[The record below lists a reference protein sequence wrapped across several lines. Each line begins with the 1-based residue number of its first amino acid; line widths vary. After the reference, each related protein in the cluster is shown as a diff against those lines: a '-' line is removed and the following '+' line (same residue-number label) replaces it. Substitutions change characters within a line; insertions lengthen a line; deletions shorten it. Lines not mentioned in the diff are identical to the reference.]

1 MKKGFTLI
9 ELLGVILIMAIILI
23 IAIPNYLSSKA
34 TATNALNDLEKKNI
48 IEAAKSYK
56 LSYPYMDSINIEGL
70 VQSGYL
76 NDLNRKCSNDEIDI
90 SNIENINVDHIVCTD
105 EEPDPRHQASYGK

>member
-9 ELLGVILIMAIILI
+9 ELLGVILIMATILI

-56 LSYPYMDSINIEGL
+56 LDYSSATSVNIETL
-70 VQSGYL
+70 VQNGYL
-76 NDLNRKCSNDEIDI
+76 RDLNKECSNDQINI
-90 SNIENINVDHIVCTD
+90 SNIENINVDNIVCT
-105 EEPDPRHQASYGK
+105 